1 MTLRHG
7 FTVYKDGEVLLI
19 EAVSRDSGAAE
30 TLHQR
35 RQTPLSIAFDQRQ
48 RDDGGLDIDE
58 PPVVLGPKVH
68 LEAANDPL
76 GLVIEFAVDCNR
88 VTEGRQACLGEPH

>member
-1 MTLRHG
+1 MTLRQG

-35 RQTPLSIAFDQRQ
+35 RQAPLSIAFDQCQ
-48 RDDGGLDIDE
+48 CDDGGLDIDE
-58 PPVVLGPKVH
+58 SPVVLGPKVH